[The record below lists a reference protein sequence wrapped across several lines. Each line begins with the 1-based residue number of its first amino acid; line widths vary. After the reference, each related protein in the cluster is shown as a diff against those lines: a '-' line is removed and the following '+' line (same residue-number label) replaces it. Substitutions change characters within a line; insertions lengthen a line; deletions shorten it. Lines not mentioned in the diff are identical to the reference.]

1 MLSSRPYLLNALY
14 QWIVDSQCTPHILV
28 DAEMEGVQVPV
39 QFVQDGQIVLNV
51 SPSAVNN
58 FHMDAEG
65 VSFSAR
71 FSGTPYQ
78 IFAPIASVLG
88 IYARENGNGM
98 LFSEDEN
105 GPMPPPSDPTPPK
118 GPSSSPERSKPS
130 LKVVK

>member
-28 DAEMEGVQVPV
+28 NAEYEEVQVPS

-51 SPSAVNN
+51 SPSAIQN
-58 FHMDAEG
+58 FHMDADG

-78 IFAPIASVLG
+78 IFAPMGSILG

-98 LFSEDEN
+98 LFSEDEDGN
-105 GPMPPPSDPTPPK
+105 IPPPNDTPPK
-118 GPSSSPERSKPS
+118 PEGRPS